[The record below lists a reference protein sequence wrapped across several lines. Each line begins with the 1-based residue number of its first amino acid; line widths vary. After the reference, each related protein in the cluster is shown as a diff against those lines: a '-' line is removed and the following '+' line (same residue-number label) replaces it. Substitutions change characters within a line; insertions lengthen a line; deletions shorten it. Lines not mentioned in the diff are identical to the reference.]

1 MHVSLLK
8 ALKSIKI
15 DDEAATGVVDDM
27 QRHVES
33 VVNNNIQA
41 VHGELTAI
49 RGEFRGELAAFR
61 GEFKGELAAFRGEF
75 GGELAAM
82 RGEMKGMSAG
92 IDALKHQVTLMG
104 ILISI
109 VGLAIAAGPIVAKFI
124 H

>member
-1 MHVSLLK
+1 MHVTLFK

-33 VVNNNIQA
+33 VVNNNIHA
-41 VHGELTAI
+41 VYGELSA
-49 RGEFRGELAAFR
+49 LR
-61 GEFKGELAAFRGEF
+61 GEFKGELAAFRSEF
-75 GGELAAM
+75 KGELTAM
-82 RGEMKGMSAG
+82 RGDIRGEMKGMSAA